1 MAFPALAKSRTR
13 IALAGALLSA
23 AFLLALAL
31 STRAVIRSV
40 TFSDIDEE
48 LNTLAAAL
56 GSSYELEG
64 LEEVRRESL
73 RAGLEAN
80 AFEFRLANHSA
91 ILFKKD
97 KAVAASGN
105 LLRTGA
111 PGSPVDFA
119 PYRDQPE
126 TPYTA
131 VEPYSGQNRRC
142 RFLVTRLS
150 GKARGATLVLFRW
163 IGPNLESLARLD
175 RALAGIV
182 LLGFLGTA
190 AILAFAVT
198 RAIRP
203 VEEVTRLA
211 EELEATDLSRRV
223 RITKGG
229 EEFRRLAA
237 VINSLLDRLENAFR
251 AQRRL
256 VADAAHELK
265 TPTAVLLGEAQ
276 EARRPDATPEE
287 TRRSLETV
295 ERAARGLAQ
304 EVDALLLLARG
315 DAALPGRRETVD
327 LAAVASQAA
336 ADAAP
341 LASSRGV
348 RCRVEA
354 TVGVG
359 EGAAVSGDR
368 AGLSRVVSNL
378 LSNALRYTARDSE
391 VAVRVSRDRGFV
403 VLEVADRGPGIAPE
417 NRRRIFERFV
427 RLDAARSTYPEGSG
441 LGLAIVDQVVRAHAG
456 EVSVEGREGGGAV
469 FRIRLPAAASA
480 PSGAAGSSG
489 TSAWG

>member
-1 MAFPALAKSRTR
+1 
-13 IALAGALLSA
+13 
-23 AFLLALAL
+23 
-31 STRAVIRSV
+31 
-40 TFSDIDEE
+40 
-48 LNTLAAAL
+48 
-56 GSSYELEG
+56 
-64 LEEVRRESL
+64 
-73 RAGLEAN
+73 
-80 AFEFRLANHSA
+80 
-91 ILFKKD
+91 
-97 KAVAASGN
+97 
-105 LLRTGA
+105 
-111 PGSPVDFA
+111 
-119 PYRDQPE
+119 
-126 TPYTA
+126 
-131 VEPYSGQNRRC
+131 
-142 RFLVTRLS
+142 
-150 GKARGATLVLFRW
+150 
-163 IGPNLESLARLD
+163 
-175 RALAGIV
+175 
-182 LLGFLGTA
+182 
-190 AILAFAVT
+190 VT

-287 TRRSLETV
+287 TRHSLETV

-327 LAAVASQAA
+327 LAAVAAQAA
-336 ADAAP
+336 ADATP
-341 LASSRGV
+341 LAGSRGV
-348 RCRVEA
+348 RCRVE
-354 TVGVG
+354 VSD
-359 EGAAVSGDR
+359 GAAVSGDR

-378 LSNALRYTARDSE
+378 LSNALRYSARDSE
-391 VAVRVSRDRGFV
+391 VEVRVSRDGGSV
-403 VLEVADRGPGIAPE
+403 ILEVADRGPGIAAE

-456 EVSVEGREGGGAV
+456 EVSVEDREGGGAV
-469 FRIRLPAAASA
+469 FRIRLPAAAGSA
-480 PSGAAGSSG
+480 TG
-489 TSAWG
+489 TSASG

>member
-1 MAFPALAKSRTR
+1 MKLPSLAKSRTR

-23 AFLLALAL
+23 AFLLVLAL
-31 STRAVIRSV
+31 STRAVIRSR
-40 TFSDIDEE
+40 TFADIDEE
-48 LNTLAAAL
+48 LYTLAAAV

-91 ILFKKD
+91 ILFKGERP
-97 KAVAASGN
+97 VAASGN
-105 LLRTGA
+105 LLRTG
-111 PGSPVDFA
+111 GPVDFE

-150 GKARGATLVLFRW
+150 GKAKGATLILFRW

-175 RALAGIV
+175 RALAAIV

-190 AILAFAVT
+190 AILAVAVT

-211 EELEATDLSRRV
+211 EELDATDLSRRV
-223 RITKGG
+223 RVTKGG

-287 TRRSLETV
+287 TRHSLETV

-327 LAAVASQAA
+327 LAAVAAQAA

-341 LASSRGV
+341 LAGSRGV
-348 RCRVEA
+348 RCRVETA
-354 TVGVG
+354 D
-359 EGAAVSGDR
+359 GAIVSGDR
-368 AGLSRVVSNL
+368 AGLSRAAANL
-378 LSNALRYTARDSE
+378 LSNALRYTGRESE
-391 VAVRVSRDRGFV
+391 VEVRVSRDRGSV
-403 VLEVADRGPGIAPE
+403 VLEVADRGPGVAPE

-456 EVSVEGREGGGAV
+456 EVSVEDREGGGAL
-469 FRIRLPAAASA
+469 FRIRLPAAAGSA
-480 PSGAAGSSG
+480 TG
-489 TSAWG
+489 TSASG

>member
-1 MAFPALAKSRTR
+1 MKIPALAKSRTR

-23 AFLLALAL
+23 AFLIGLAL
-31 STRAVIRSV
+31 SARAVIRSL
-40 TFSDIDEE
+40 TFADIDEE

-56 GSSYELEG
+56 GSSFELEG
-64 LEEVRRESL
+64 LEEVRRDSL
-73 RAGLEAN
+73 RAGLESN

-91 ILFKKD
+91 ILFKGE

-111 PGSPVDFA
+111 PGAPVDFE

-126 TPYTA
+126 TPFTA

-276 EARRPDATPEE
+276 EAGRPDATPEE
-287 TRRSLETV
+287 RKQSLETV

-315 DAALPGRRETVD
+315 DAALPGRRETLD
-327 LAAVASQAA
+327 LGRVAAQAA

-341 LASSRGV
+341 FAGSRGV
-348 RCRVEA
+348 HCRLEA
-354 TVGVG
+354 AA
-359 EGAAVSGDR
+359 GAMVSGDR

-378 LSNALRYTARDSE
+378 LSNAIRYTEGGSE
-391 VAVRVSRDRGFV
+391 VEVRVAPQDGAV
-403 VLEVADRGPGIAPE
+403 TLEVADRGPGVAPE

-427 RLDAARSTYPEGSG
+427 RLDAARSAYPEGSG
-441 LGLAIVDQVVRAHAG
+441 LGLAIVDQVVRAHGG
-456 EVSVEGREGGGAV
+456 EVSVEEREGGGAV
-469 FRIRLPAAASA
+469 FRVRLPAAPA
-480 PSGAAGSSG
+480 PLNGAAGVSG
-489 TSAWG
+489 TSGSG

>member
-1 MAFPALAKSRTR
+1 MKLRALAKSRTR

-23 AFLLALAL
+23 AFLLLLAL
-31 STRAVIRSV
+31 STRAVIRSR
-40 TFSDIDEE
+40 TFADIDEE
-48 LNTLAAAL
+48 LYTLAAAV

-64 LEEVRRESL
+64 LEEVRRDSL

-91 ILFKKD
+91 ILFKGD

-105 LLRTGA
+105 LLRTIL
-111 PGSPVDFA
+111 PGGIG
-119 PYRDQPE
+119 PYENQPE

-142 RFLVTRLS
+142 RFLVTRLA
-150 GKARGATLVLFRW
+150 GKAKGATLVLFRW

-175 RALAGIV
+175 RALAAIV

-287 TRRSLETV
+287 TRHSLETV

-327 LAAVASQAA
+327 LAAVAAQAA
-336 ADAAP
+336 ADATP
-341 LASSRGV
+341 LAGSRGV
-348 RCRVEA
+348 RCRVE
-354 TVGVG
+354 VSD
-359 EGAAVSGDR
+359 GAAVSGDR

-378 LSNALRYTARDSE
+378 LSNALRYSARDSE
-391 VAVRVSRDRGFV
+391 VEVRVSRDGGSV
-403 VLEVADRGPGIAPE
+403 ILEVADRGPGIAAE

-456 EVSVEGREGGGAV
+456 EVSVEDREGGGAV
-469 FRIRLPAAASA
+469 FRIRLPAAAGSA
-480 PSGAAGSSG
+480 TG
-489 TSAWG
+489 TSASG

>member
-1 MAFPALAKSRTR
+1 LKLRALAKSRTR

-23 AFLLALAL
+23 AFLLLLAL
-31 STRAVIRSV
+31 STRAVIRSR
-40 TFSDIDEE
+40 TFADIDEE
-48 LNTLAAAL
+48 LYTLAAAV

-64 LEEVRRESL
+64 LEEVRRDSL

-91 ILFKKD
+91 ILFKGD

-105 LLRTGA
+105 LLRTSL
-111 PGSPVDFA
+111 PGGIG
-119 PYRDQPE
+119 PYENQPE

-142 RFLVTRLS
+142 RFLVTRLA
-150 GKARGATLVLFRW
+150 GKAKGATLVLFRW

-175 RALAGIV
+175 RALAAIV

-287 TRRSLETV
+287 TRHSLETV

-327 LAAVASQAA
+327 LAAVAAQAA
-336 ADAAP
+336 ADATP
-341 LASSRGV
+341 LAGSRGV
-348 RCRVEA
+348 RCRVE
-354 TVGVG
+354 VSD
-359 EGAAVSGDR
+359 GAAVSGDR

-378 LSNALRYTARDSE
+378 LSNALRYSARDSE
-391 VAVRVSRDRGFV
+391 VEVRVSRDGGSV
-403 VLEVADRGPGIAPE
+403 ILEVADRGPGIAAE

-456 EVSVEGREGGGAV
+456 EVSVEDREGGGAV
-469 FRIRLPAAASA
+469 FRIRLPAAAGSA
-480 PSGAAGSSG
+480 TG
-489 TSAWG
+489 TSASG